1 MGPLCA
7 ILLCRSSIPFIGIVD
22 RIFLGFTMPSE
33 TIYRLRDG
41 VQVRR
46 EKFGLLF
53 YNYRGPR
60 LYFVPTEDLLDPDFF
75 TSCRKAGE
83 LVDSIEATN
92 AWPRSWIE
100 SWVNRVM
107 IMLEQK
113 GLIYGQSIC

>member
-1 MGPLCA
+1 MRL
-7 ILLCRSSIPFIGIVD
+7 
-22 RIFLGFTMPSE
+22 E
-33 TIYRLRDG
+33 TIYRLTDG

-60 LYFVPTEDLLDPDFF
+60 LYFVPTVDLLDPDFF
-75 TSCRKAGE
+75 LSYRKAKE

-100 SWVNRVM
+100 DWVNRVM
-107 IMLEQK
+107 TMLEQK
-113 GLIYGQSIC
+113 GLIYGQSVC

>member
-1 MGPLCA
+1 MMQ
-7 ILLCRSSIPFIGIVD
+7 
-22 RIFLGFTMPSE
+22 TE
-33 TIYRLRDG
+33 TVYSLTDG
-41 VQVRR
+41 VQVRK

-75 TSCRKAGE
+75 TSCRKVGE
-83 LVDSIEATN
+83 LVDSIEAAK

-100 SWVNRVM
+100 SWVDQVM
-107 IMLEQK
+107 NMLRQK

>member
-1 MGPLCA
+1 MRL
-7 ILLCRSSIPFIGIVD
+7 
-22 RIFLGFTMPSE
+22 E
-33 TIYRLRDG
+33 TIYRLTDG

-75 TSCRKAGE
+75 LSYRKTKE
-83 LVDSIEATN
+83 LVDSIEAAN

-100 SWVNRVM
+100 DWVNRVM
-107 IMLEQK
+107 TMLEQK
-113 GLIYGQSIC
+113 GLIYGQSVC